1 MQPQPYVPDPTQ
13 AAQPSYV
20 PSPVDPEAPYGR
32 DPVTGEPLSDKTALA
47 AGLLQFFFGVWGV
60 GRFYIGD
67 NTIGALQLGSFLLSL
82 VLMFVFVGFLTLPCV
97 VIWTFIDG
105 IMMLTK
111 NVKDKNGRK
120 LR

>member
-1 MQPQPYVPDPTQ
+1 MTTPTPYIPADP
-13 AAQPSYV
+13 A
-20 PSPVDPEAPYGR
+20 APYGR
-32 DPVTGEPLSDKTALA
+32 DPVSGQPLSDKTALF

-67 NTIGALQLGSFLLSL
+67 MKMGALQLGAFLGSL
-82 VLMFVFVGFLTLPCV
+82 VLMFFLVGYITLPCV

-105 IMMLTK
+105 IMMITK
-111 NVKDKNGRK
+111 KVPDVEGRQ